1 MLRSLDG
8 TMCVRL
14 CQLFGGC
21 GYRIP
26 SKGYTFYYASW
37 LIFFHS
43 SAVYFALTVW
53 DLLVPGQLI
62 LQIFSNFFFII
73 FPYISASLSDY
84 FSFTVSNTDFTVM
97 KNGFFT
103 FLYFHGKRLGWSQ
116 LHLIFFAFLVGN
128 SIFHIVRSTA
138 TSENVIFKSL

>member
-62 LQIFSNFFFII
+62 LHIISNFFESYSHI
-73 FPYISASLSDY
+73 FQQAYQI
-84 FSFTVSNTDFTVM
+84 
-97 KNGFFT
+97 T
-103 FLYFHGKRLGWSQ
+103 FLLLSPTLISLLWRTAFSHFCISMEKGWVDHNCIS
-116 LHLIFFAFLVGN
+116 FFCI
-128 SIFHIVRSTA
+128 SSREFHIPYCKVNRDIG
-138 TSENVIFKSL
+138 ERHF